1 MARIQ
6 TSRVFADVDGAF
18 RAGFRTISLQ
28 GSSRSGKT
36 YNVMIWLIQL
46 ALRTPDTGIS
56 VVRATLPSVKRTVYR
71 DFEDIM
77 HRLGLFDRR
86 RFNKTELIY
95 RFGNGSWIEFFS
107 VENEQKVRGAKRSI
121 LFVNEANELLEA
133 SWVQLML
140 RTTRLAI
147 IDYNPSFSEE
157 HWISASIN
165 RDETTAFF
173 KTTYRDNPFL
183 ERHVIENIESLRGKN
198 ENLWRIYGLGEQ
210 AVVEG
215 LIFPGVELIPQFP
228 ARCERQY
235 VGVDFGYANDPTAII
250 RVGIEGESLYLEELA
265 YATHMLTADIIRELK
280 RVADLPVIS
289 ESADP
294 RLVDEIRRAGIRIR
308 AVRKYR
314 GSIEA
319 GIQTMQGM
327 ALRAA
332 QGSVNLIKELRS
344 YTYERDREGNFTN
357 SPIDAYNHALDAVR
371 YVVMETVMGGPP
383 RRPNLERLLGK
394 IH

>member
-18 RAGFRTISLQ
+18 RAGFRTVSLQ

-36 YNVMIWLIQL
+36 YNVMIWLIHF
-46 ALRTPDTGIS
+46 ALQTPATGIS

-77 HRLGLFDRR
+77 YRLGLFDRR

-215 LIFPGVELIPQFP
+215 LIFPGVELIKAFP
-228 ARCERQY
+228 EQCERQY

-294 RLVDEIRRAGIRIR
+294 RLVEEIRRAGIRIR
-308 AVRKYR
+308 PVRKYR

-327 ALRAA
+327 ALRAT

-344 YTYERDREGNFTN
+344 YTYDRDREGNFIN

-371 YVVMETVMGGPP
+371 YVVMETVMGGQ
-383 RRPNLERLLGK
+383 RRPPSLERLQGR